1 MTHHD
6 DRRLSSLHSSDHQEF
21 ASGKDAAPL
30 VLSGVSA
37 LSGAIVGILL
47 AGNGYASIGL
57 IAAAL
62 AAGWIGW
69 WARGLL

>member
-1 MTHHD
+1 MTHHE
-6 DRRLSSLHSSDHQEF
+6 DRRLSSLHHSNHKDV

-37 LSGAIVGILL
+37 LSGAIVGFLL
-47 AGNGYASIGL
+47 AGNGHASIGL

-62 AAGWIGW
+62 VAGWIGW
-69 WARGLL
+69 WTRGLL